1 MKRWEKMSNAI
12 DRLYTPRQQE
22 ILKQYY
28 ETDFFLMVN
37 SGSVRGG
44 KTFVNNDIFL
54 QEIRYYGKN

>member
-1 MKRWEKMSNAI
+1 MSNAI

-28 ETDFFLMVN
+28 ETYFFLMVN

-54 QEIRYYGKN
+54 QEIR